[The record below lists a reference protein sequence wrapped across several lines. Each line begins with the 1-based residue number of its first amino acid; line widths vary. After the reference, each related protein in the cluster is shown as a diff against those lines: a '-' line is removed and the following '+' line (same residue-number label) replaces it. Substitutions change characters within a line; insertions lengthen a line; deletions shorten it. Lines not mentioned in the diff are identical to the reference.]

1 MGKTNRKAG
10 EFHRQSKV
18 FGAAKLLFS
27 IAFIALFFAAPMTSL
42 LAAPQQSQDP
52 LVVIANMQ
60 VARKGHTATW
70 LQDGRVLIAGGEN
83 DSGPVAEMELFN
95 PAQGL
100 SSLGPNARMARAD
113 HAAVLLVD
121 GRVLITGGRAGN
133 QRLNSTEI
141 FNPAT
146 NSLNDGPFLNHE
158 RAGHVGVLLSDG
170 RYLLIGGDDFGTAEI
185 FDPVTRSFELL
196 SAHLGTPRFS
206 HSAALLKNG
215 KVLVAGGMNPN
226 GQRLST
232 AELFDPATMTFSPV
246 SNAMHSSRTNPALRV
261 LPDGK
266 VQIIGGD
273 DEGTMEM
280 YNASGNYFAA
290 YAHLVTGAE
299 AIGKLLRSPG
309 RKAMLNLNSQS
320 SGVQSAVSRLSSD
333 VSSVITEV
341 AERAAYSLTPLPQSN
356 KVVLAGGATNSSAA
370 TGSAFL
376 ISSSGN
382 AAITT
387 DKTDYHPG
395 ETVVISGSGF
405 QPGETVDFLMH
416 VEPLTSP
423 DTVLTPSVADANGN
437 FVNTTFVV
445 RRSDANVT
453 LTLTATG
460 ESSGLIAQTIFTDIF
475 ITSITVTK
483 VVDWNGTTPDPGKT
497 FQICVQGPSYPT
509 PDCQDFGYL
518 GDTLS
523 WYPDLDGTYTVT
535 ETDPGL
541 SWTVSGSPSTV
552 EVVGGNDAAAT
563 ITNTIKSAPVT
574 SSCLNIHTIQG
585 VAITPIQM
593 PAGGGAGGPYTFSA
607 TGLPAGLSMSANG
620 IISGTPTVSGSFDYA
635 VTIMDG
641 AGNQGIFNCS
651 VAVFA
656 PITSS
661 CLSIT
666 AIQGAAIIPVQ
677 VTASGGSGGY
687 TFSATGLPDGLTMD
701 VNGIISG
708 TPTVNGTFNY
718 TVAITDSLGHQSG
731 FGCSLTVYAP
741 ITSSCVN
748 INAIQGTAIAPAQ
761 MPVNGGAGGPYLF
774 SVTGLPAGLSMA
786 ADGTIS
792 GTPTVHGT
800 FNYTVNIADSAGNQ
814 GTFTCS
820 IMVYAPITSSCVSI
834 SAMEGM
840 PITPVQIT
848 ANGGAGGYVFSATGL
863 PDGLSMDANGTIAGT
878 PNVSG
883 TFDYTVTITDSANN
897 QGRITC
903 SIIVYTPI
911 ASSCMSINAIEGMAI
926 VPAQMPAS
934 GGAGG
939 PYTFSASDLP
949 AGLTMAADGTIS
961 GTPTVNGA
969 FIYTAIIT
977 DGIGNQGTFTCSI
990 VVHAPIRSGCVGI
1003 NAIQGTAI
1011 APVKMTATGGAGE
1024 PYTFSAAG
1032 LPAGLIMN
1040 ADGTISGTP
1049 TESGDFNYTV
1059 TIIDS
1064 ANNSG
1069 TFTCSVTVYTPI
1081 TSSCLSIDA
1090 ILGVEIIPARMV
1102 AGGGAGGPY
1111 IFSAAGLPDG
1121 LTMTSD
1127 GTISGIP
1134 MVTGSYNYTVIITDN
1149 ANNQGSSSCSIKI
1162 AEPQHPHLTLAKT
1175 ANPTTYGTANQL
1187 ITYNYLLTNSGDA
1200 TLSGP
1205 FMISDDKLGSFQC
1218 GNTTTLIPGASTA
1231 CTANHNITKED
1242 LIEGSVTNVAYG
1254 HAHFGNSSID
1264 SNQAIATVVANIPN
1278 LTLSCAGGFAP
1289 VGKPYTFSLPASG
1302 GVLPYS
1308 FSITS
1313 GALPPGLTLNA
1324 ATGAIT
1330 GTPIISGEFTFTA
1343 QVVDYRGNSA
1353 GTAAAS
1359 CGAILTYQESQFV
1372 IWGGNPVIP
1381 AGRPA
1386 NVTIG
1391 QDYVFWG
1398 AQWWKQVLGG
1408 NWTANASFKGYAN
1421 QVDRANGSWTTRPG
1435 NSSGPPDSV
1444 GRYISVIIATQAT
1457 KQGSEI
1463 SGNIAEIGILRVD
1476 DPGAYQPNPGHAGS
1490 GVLIAIVR

>member
-1 MGKTNRKAG
+1 M
-10 EFHRQSKV
+10 
-18 FGAAKLLFS
+18 AA
-27 IAFIALFFAAPMTSL
+27 L
-42 LAAPQQSQDP
+42 LAAPPQSQDL
-52 LVVIANMQ
+52 LVEIANLQ

-100 SSLGPNARMARAD
+100 SSLGPNARMARAE
-113 HAAVLLVD
+113 HAAVLLAD

-133 QRLNSTEI
+133 HRMNSTEM

-146 NSLNDGPFLNHE
+146 NSLTDGAFLNHE
-158 RAGHVGVLLSDG
+158 RAGHAGVLLSDG
-170 RYLLIGGDDFGTAEI
+170 RYLLIGGDDAGTAEI
-185 FDPVTRSFELL
+185 FDPVTQTFELL

-215 KVLVAGGMNPN
+215 KVLVAGGMNHS

-232 AELFDPATMTFSPV
+232 AELFDPATMTFSSV

-320 SGVQSAVSRLSSD
+320 SGVQSAVSRLSGE

-356 KVVLAGGATNSSAA
+356 KVVLAGGATNSAAA

-376 ISSSGN
+376 FSSSGN
-382 AAITT
+382 ATITT

-405 QPGETVDFLMH
+405 QPGETVSFLMH
-416 VEPLTSP
+416 VEPLTSA
-423 DTVLTPSVADANGN
+423 DTVLTPSVADANGG
-437 FVNTTFVV
+437 FVNRTFVV

-475 ITSITVTK
+475 VTSITVTK
-483 VVDWNGTTPDPGKT
+483 VVDWKGTTPDPGKT
-497 FQICVQGPSYPT
+497 FQICVQGPSYPM

-518 GDTLS
+518 GDTLEWS
-523 WYPDLDGTYTVT
+523 PDLDGTYTIT
-535 ETDPGL
+535 ETDPGP
-541 SWTVSGSPSTV
+541 SWTVSGSSSTV
-552 EVVGGNDAAAT
+552 EVVEGNDAAAT
-563 ITNTIKSAPVT
+563 IINTIKTAPVT

-585 VAITPIQM
+585 VAITPVQM

-607 TGLPAGLSMSANG
+607 TGLPPGLSMSANG
-620 IISGTPTVSGSFDYA
+620 IIF
-635 VTIMDG
+635 
-641 AGNQGIFNCS
+641 
-651 VAVFA
+651 
-656 PITSS
+656 
-661 CLSIT
+661 
-666 AIQGAAIIPVQ
+666 
-677 VTASGGSGGY
+677 
-687 TFSATGLPDGLTMD
+687 
-701 VNGIISG
+701 G
-708 TPTVNGTFNY
+708 TPTVNGSFDYMVT
-718 TVAITDSLGHQSG
+718 ITDSAGNQAG
-731 FGCSLTVYAP
+731 FGCSLIVFAP

-748 INAIQGTAIAPAQ
+748 ISAVQGTAIAPVQ
-761 MPVNGGAGGPYLF
+761 MPANDGAGGPYTF

-792 GTPTVHGT
+792 GTPAVHGT
-800 FNYTVNIADSAGNQ
+800 FTYTVNITDSAGNQ
-814 GTFTCS
+814 GIFTCS
-820 IMVYAPITSSCVSI
+820 ITVYAPITSNCVSI

-848 ANGGAGGYVFSATGL
+848 ASGGAGGYIFSATGL
-863 PDGLSMDANGTIAGT
+863 PDGLSMDASGTIAGT

-883 TFDYTVTITDSANN
+883 IFDYTVTITDSASN
-897 QGRITC
+897 QGSITC
-903 SIIVYTPI
+903 SVIVYTPI
-911 ASSCMSINAIEGMAI
+911 YSSCLSINAIEGMAI
-926 VPAQMPAS
+926 APAQMTAS

-949 AGLTMAADGTIS
+949 AGLSMAADGTIS
-961 GTPTVNGA
+961 GVPTVNGA
-969 FIYTAIIT
+969 SIYTVIIT
-977 DGIGNQGTFTCSI
+977 DSIGNQGTFTCSI
-990 VVHAPIRSGCVGI
+990 VVRAPISSGCLSM

-1011 APVKMTATGGAGE
+1011 APVKMTAAGGTGE
-1024 PYTFSAAG
+1024 PYTYTVVG
-1032 LPAGLIMN
+1032 LPDGLIMN
-1040 ADGTISGTP
+1040 VDGTISGTP
-1049 TESGDFNYTV
+1049 TESGTFHYTV
-1059 TIIDS
+1059 TITDS

-1069 TFTCSVTVYTPI
+1069 TFTCSITVYTPI
-1081 TSSCLSIDA
+1081 VSNCLSIDA
-1090 ILGVEIIPARMV
+1090 ILGVAIIPAQMV

-1111 IFSAAGLPDG
+1111 VFSAAGLPDG

-1134 MVTGSYNYTVIITDN
+1134 LVTGSYNYTVIIADN

-1162 AEPQHPHLTLAKT
+1162 AEPLNPHLTLAKT
-1175 ANPTTYGTANQL
+1175 ANPTTYASANQL

-1200 TLSGP
+1200 ILSGP

-1218 GNTTTLIPGASTA
+1218 GNATTLVPGASTV

-1242 LIEGSVTNVAYG
+1242 LIEGSVTNIAYG
-1254 HAHFGNSSID
+1254 NAHFGNSSID
-1264 SNQAIATVVANIPN
+1264 SNQATATVVANIPN

-1302 GVLPYS
+1302 GVLPYT

-1324 ATGAIT
+1324 STGVIA
-1330 GTPIISGEFTFTA
+1330 GTPTISGEFTFTA

-1353 GTAAAS
+1353 GTVAAS

-1381 AGRPA
+1381 AGQPA

-1408 NWTANASFKGYAN
+1408 NWAANASFKGYAN

-1457 KQGSEI
+1457 KKGSEI
-1463 SGNIAEIGILRVD
+1463 SGNIAETGILRVD
-1476 DPGAYQPNPGHAGS
+1476 DPGSYQPNPGHPGS
-1490 GVLIAIVR
+1490 GVLIAIVP